1 MEIQVSAADTQYM
14 QSVNEKSK
22 YKNVKTSGHICAI
35 FLLFP
40 LID

>member
-14 QSVNEKSK
+14 QSGNENRK
-22 YKNVKTSGHICAI
+22 YKNVKTSGHICVI

-40 LID
+40 LTD